1 MINIRPNPYYL
12 YMAESEGLL
21 DTRESKIQRVIK
33 EVKNYP
39 AEAMPQSAFKSVC
52 MMNNLDPASL
62 SSSELRRIRNAI
74 R

>member
-1 MINIRPNPYYL
+1 MINARPNPYYL
-12 YMAESEGLL
+12 YMAEAEGYL

-39 AEAMPQSAFKSVC
+39 AATMPQSAFESVC
-52 MMNNLDPASL
+52 RMNDLDPASL